1 MPPDIRVLD
10 DPASVAAERLA
21 AVSGNVVIT
30 GGSTPRRAYEL
41 VAKQRGRWDD
51 VELWFSD
58 ERCVPA
64 DHEHSNYAMASKA
77 LGRTEGI
84 RRMEGELGP
93 ARGATTYEEQLRVHF
108 GEGPPRFDL
117 MLLGLGPD
125 AHICSLFPGDDALGE
140 RERWVVGVDS
150 PGMAPLVAR
159 ITLTLPVVNAAR
171 ELIFLVTGEEKADAV
186 ARCLSGRPDLG
197 APGSLVQPEGEVTW
211 LLDPGA
217 AARVEGRAR

>member
-1 MPPDIRVLD
+1 VIEVVD
-10 DPASVAAERLA
+10 DPAAAAADRLSA
-21 AVSGNVVIT
+21 ATGNVVIT
-30 GGSTPRRAYEL
+30 GGSTPRKAYEL
-41 VAKQRGRWDD
+41 VAEQRSSWDD
-51 VELWFSD
+51 IELWFSD

-77 LGRTEGI
+77 LGRTDGLH
-84 RRMEGELGP
+84 RMCGELGP
-93 ARGATTYEEQLRVHF
+93 GRGAATYEEELRSQF
-108 GEGPPRFDL
+108 GDELPRFDL

-125 AHICSLFPGDDALGE
+125 AHTCSLFPGDDALGE

-186 ARCLSGRPDLG
+186 ARCLSGRADPG
-197 APGSLVQPEGEVTW
+197 APGSLVEPEGSVTW
-211 LLDPGA
+211 LLDAAA
-217 AARVEGRAR
+217 AARVEGHAR

>member
-1 MPPDIRVLD
+1 MIEILD
-10 DPASVAAERLA
+10 DPAAEAAARLVRA
-21 AVSGNVVIT
+21 SGNVVIT

-41 VAKQRGRWDD
+41 AAEQRSSWDG

-64 DHEHSNYAMASKA
+64 DHEHSNYAMASRA
-77 LGRTEGI
+77 LGRTEGLH
-84 RRMEGELGP
+84 RMQGELGP
-93 ARGATTYEEQLRVHF
+93 GRGAATYEEELQARF
-108 GEGPPRFDL
+108 GDELPRFDL

-125 AHICSLFPGDDALGE
+125 AHTCSLFPGDDALGE

-186 ARCLSGRPDLG
+186 ARSLSGRADPG
-197 APGSLVQPEGEVTW
+197 APDSLVKPEGTVTW
-211 LLDPGA
+211 LLDPAA
-217 AARVEGRAR
+217 AARVEGRSR